1 MIPSNI
7 LIGTPVWACDGDIC
21 AGYDPLPQ
29 LVEVENSFNRIP
41 SQLEAQL
48 WADTSPENL
57 TINVKAF
64 RLFSGHPVSS
74 PLLPRDI
81 AAELSAHF
89 SASRSLLY
97 EDIPEEIRAELWRRF
112 NEGIGRLRLASKLGL
127 VHFQFAPRVDCTSAW
142 RAHIVECQ
150 EQLPGCMLV
159 IEFRHS
165 SWLEGRQRE
174 QTLAFLRERNLGH
187 VVQNDPQGCRESSS
201 V

>member
-1 MIPSNI
+1 VIPSNI
-7 LIGTPVWACDGDIC
+7 LIGKPVWACDGDIH
-21 AGYDPLPQ
+21 AGFGTLPSV
-29 LVEVENSFNRIP
+29 VEVENSFFKIP

-48 WADTSPENL
+48 WADSAPENV
-57 TINVKAF
+57 TINAKAF

-81 AAELSAHF
+81 AAELSDHF
-89 SASRSLLY
+89 SASKSLLY

-112 NEGIGRLRLASKLGL
+112 NEGIGRLRLAGKLGL

-159 IEFRHS
+159 IEFRHL
-165 SWLEGRQRE
+165 SWWAGEQRE
-174 QTLAFLRERNLGH
+174 ATLEFLRERNLAH
-187 VVQNDPQGCRESSS
+187 VIR
-201 V
+201 